1 MAWIH
6 VRHQVAD
13 YDAWKAVYDQTAS
26 FKRGYNWQTLPDL
39 RRQWR
44 TATMCWCWRSS
55 PRWPMPSASWGSS
68 DLREAMGSAGVTGH
82 PEILVVE
89 GIAEGT
95 A

>member
-26 FKRGYNWQTLPDL
+26 FKRGYNWQRYQIFAVNGDRNDVLVLEEFATLADAQRFL
-39 RRQWR
+39 
-44 TATMCWCWRSS
+44 
-55 PRWPMPSASWGSS
+55 GSS